1 MADDDLRTHVARG
14 MKRLTDDVLMDRYG
28 DPHVAFTVML
38 YPDAPPS
45 VVALTPSG
53 SGACDLKHL
62 QFGKDADDSQPK
74 GRFFTFEELQE
85 AARGLRDAELG
96 MLLARPT
103 SVGTLG
109 EQIMER
115 VKEGWE
121 RHNTFTIDQTL
132 KKAAVEQAR
141 PMVCP
146 SCHQRYTK
154 RGFPA
159 HLRMS
164 RWCGGRVTID
174 TDTGQG
180 VMVGAD

>member
-1 MADDDLRTHVARG
+1 MADDDLRAHVTRG
-14 MKRLTDDVLMDRYG
+14 MQRLTDDVLMDRYG
-28 DPHVAFTVML
+28 DPHVAFAVML
-38 YPDAPPS
+38 YPDAPPA

-53 SGACDLKHL
+53 SGACDLKRL
-62 QFGKDADDSQPK
+62 QFGQDDEPSK
-74 GRFFTFEELQE
+74 GRFFTFQELQE

-96 MLLARPT
+96 MLIARPT
-103 SVGTLG
+103 SAGTLG
-109 EQIMER
+109 EQIVER

-146 SCHQRYTK
+146 SCRQRYTK
-154 RGFPA
+154 RGFPQ
-159 HLRMS
+159 HLRLA

-174 TDTGQG
+174 ADTGQG
-180 VMVGAD
+180 VMVEAD